1 MKKNNVFLVLSIF
14 GVSFLSFF
22 SCKPGLGDAID
33 TKAPTISISSPTDNF
48 CVRDNFIL
56 QGTQSDDR
64 GVTKITVSLK
74 QVENEKIIYDDFEP
88 KFKTVSDEKEEPWTC
103 EINTV
108 EKDSDG
114 NVIKHLIKDGTYTA
128 TVTAYDSYNQK
139 NVVTKTFVIDNTPPL
154 VILDTPSSEKLDGAD
169 SFGQNFYLNGQVYD
183 KNEIDFIDVSVFE
196 YDEATSEILEE
207 KATIKLSDI
216 GTSLESE
223 TVADWERET
232 ETSTGKINYYK
243 QIYGEE
249 EKAGNKKFYFKL
261 NSHDK
266 ARKLLP
272 DGSVDSSDTG
282 NTTSDFFFNK
292 DEISNIVKNI
302 KPSGIYSLIS
312 ESFETEGN
320 SRNITTLDSNYLEKL
335 KSNKK
340 EKGTFQLNPDNTPT
354 YVIDGI
360 NSFNSLGLVSD
371 EKFDFR
377 NDKLKFVLSGTSSIT
392 VTFSKGLDKT
402 ALMPETFGVELIKAD
417 ETGSIAGGGNLK
429 KYELLKPI
437 YDFTDKENWGKKD
450 YDITKLTSNGD
461 NYSATI
467 PITLKEV
474 EEGFYY
480 INVYGYDQFKIYDE
494 ELNQIKG
501 FGNKLSF
508 AEGSDKLKNGYAYGL
523 WIVGSDKAPSLSI
536 YKDKD
541 HTLALG
547 TQNIGKGKD
556 LTIYGIAKDES
567 GQGRPLKISFY
578 KDEEKVPFAVYD
590 KDVSGKTDGK
600 PNSDEFV
607 YTISAAEFEKL
618 AGELTDL
625 GTSSFKI
632 TVSAQDKSSGLTT
645 SKEINISYDNQAPV
659 IESIDIL
666 PNVEVEN
673 AEENAPVT
681 VNGKITVKP
690 TVSDASSV
698 TISYRFGEENSEEY
712 KTENI
717 VQSGKTSF
725 EIDTTKFEDKKEK
738 KLTIFA
744 KDIAGNISSETVTLF
759 VNQETDAP
767 TIEFTNGNKEIK
779 DVEVIKQNEENI
791 FGKSNNK
798 IQFVIKDDDGF
809 EQNGITLS
817 VQKLKYEN
825 GTYVADGE
833 PKNQKQ
839 PTKETTSVNLN
850 YSLPDEVSAYKIT
863 IIAKD
868 KKSETKFSSTEI
880 KDIFVVYDNENPSL
894 KINNYKI
901 GENSEKSYEKVA
913 YSKSSQKITIKGS
926 ASDDSNLPVEVKRYD
941 SSDIEDGIPKEKAI
955 GKSMTITDGTWTDE
969 IPSEDVKSNK
979 TYIYIA
985 TDMYGKTTNTDFV
998 LKIDDI
1004 KPQLKDLEIDGS
1016 SYDEENYKN
1025 RWFKSTA
1032 IQFKGKVEDAA
1043 SGIEV
1048 LNYQIENADGTKT
1061 DASSSITVNNDG
1073 SFSTTLNSFKESNGE
1088 KHNTII
1094 FTVKDNAGNEF
1105 TRSYEIKIDT
1115 VPPTVNDK
1123 IEYYFG
1129 AEVKKSLESVILSNG
1144 EKSITI
1150 TGTCSDSASGLA
1162 RAELIIGEKTYD
1174 CSIDASGNWT
1184 STITEENLSK
1194 MAENSTAKVRVYDN
1208 AGNSTDS
1215 KTITIKIDK
1224 TAPEVS
1230 ITSPTENAT
1239 LNETIKIEGTVT
1251 EDNTPLSIEIYSY
1264 AGSSVPQTLDGLTLL
1279 KKITTQQRPEAE
1291 SADEKY
1297 IYGASV
1303 SDIYS
1308 WKFEQNVNEL
1318 LLTEMKNDLYLLVVA
1333 YDEAGNCNVDTKN
1346 IKESDCKK
1354 YVIDKDSDRPIIKIS
1369 TLTSASG
1376 NIIKNNSTINGSI
1389 EDDDGAVSVLKIS
1402 PEPITDW
1409 VLYTQPEGTLSYSSG
1424 SFTYTPKDNSD
1435 GEKEMY
1441 FYIKD
1446 SAGKEFYTK
1455 TAEELSRP
1463 YVSFKTETGYSEKED
1478 NNKGIS
1484 FILDSSP
1491 AEVGKPKYAVS
1502 SETFEYKTDL
1512 KFTEMGTKN
1521 LVGGKNK
1528 YIIFGVEAT
1537 DDNGI
1542 ESVEFSFAGGNDSF
1556 KIDSQTVKIP
1566 VSEKFYATSA
1576 IDLSKNTSGIITLT
1590 ILVKDKSGFETT
1602 VQKQFTIDNDPPEV
1616 EIQNPATSD
1625 KLSTEELTGSVTL
1638 SGTAFDSLSTI
1649 EEIKYLILDDSYF
1662 YDAEIVNIDE
1672 VYKKLRDSE
1681 YTCENKGTTAGWKFN
1696 LEDLPSGSFTEKDG
1710 KLISDLSNY
1719 SKLETSSEGTKTLYH
1734 IPVYIYAKD
1743 SLGNEKIDFIK
1754 LKYNPYGDRP
1764 SVEISETSPGMGEN
1778 KNTNGS
1784 IQINGSAEDNVSV
1797 KGVYIQIDANKDGI
1811 FDDNDV
1817 EILKNLK
1824 NGSEQIYTIIDED
1837 SIAAES
1843 DGKTPNYD
1851 AIKYTETGTETGENF
1866 WGIKVNGTNSWN
1878 ITINKA
1884 REFQNDDTTTGEGT
1898 YQLSY
1903 RIIAVDNNY
1912 KFGSWTEKNT
1922 FTIDTNVPEISS
1934 EGTIVGYSDES
1945 RTEQTSSRK
1954 YTSDMY
1960 LVTTNNYNEL
1970 QVIVSDKSDIKKV
1983 EYYQANSLS
1992 ELASVK
1998 SSTEITDKKLITSSE
2013 TGYVEG
2019 KNSYLVKIPLNK
2031 LNGKDNLAIQIVAT
2045 KNNIAETT
2053 AYAKYSVKFDDDA
2066 PEINYISY
2074 NGDKVSDATDASNVV
2089 ENSNSVFTLGGQ
2101 ASDEGSGFARALFF
2115 YNRPANSKTGS
2126 KNRIYDPIAGNK
2138 TEIDLENASTKE
2150 FGSQTMYG
2158 YEPSS
2163 VEIGEDK
2170 KTITIENSTEKFIY
2184 PRGVVY
2190 INGSWFTIAKEGIEK
2205 SGDYVSKVTVESEIT
2220 AAETYDVFFP
2230 YARVIDNTGTEKGGF
2245 ETSSIDSSYGDTSDD
2260 GDGMPESVI
2269 KSQTQW
2275 TFDASVRSNFIPD
2288 GPGSITVFV
2297 FDNAGNCSAK
2307 KYDAKVQNN
2316 APRLTKLWLGTDLSG
2331 NDEFEENEFTSYD
2344 VFAKTGTEQRTYEMK
2359 TADFGG
2365 TRFRILNKLALVTEF
2380 VGGNNA
2386 KNNGIKLAFNNDA
2399 FSETEKC
2406 NTAES
2411 GELIS
2416 SSGFE
2421 TSDIKV
2427 REDKFTASG
2436 YTNSTDSTKTLSKY
2450 AYVISKDKL
2459 GKDSTG
2465 EINNLSNR
2473 VMSFTFW
2480 DDTEDSTQGKDSGY
2494 CYLKINDL
2502 AVIQE
2507 DNFAPSVAINPFY
2520 WKSPDENS
2528 LYKNNYLNG
2537 HIDLSRTKDST
2548 LDKKLGLF
2556 VKDGKPVLSEKPK
2569 VSGKISITGSAIDEH
2584 SLASIWASFD
2594 GFTPSNGVDGGSET
2608 SKTIGEKTYYCV
2620 AEYDDDTKNWK
2631 TVTTENVS
2639 GTNWNFQILETSAD
2653 QNGNLVTWQLD
2664 LDTSAIEGA
2673 MGNGKKLSIVVYDA
2687 AGTPHHSSLTATPKA
2702 ELTENTN
2709 TYDVNKY
2716 NVPSYTMDVVPYIS
2730 GIENANRSRLGK
2742 YPVRKGENVVITGF
2756 NFGNNPSVYRKKTGE
2771 TGNGE
2776 AVNVNKSDST
2786 SITITAPEYSGYIYA
2801 SWDVDGKTITTLNN
2815 ENSNEVGYNIEEGY
2829 VSKDSDN
2836 GQKAANEAGT
2846 NFWTDDRYLSVW
2858 NVGTTFVGSINPH
2871 SGAIK
2876 KIDKYNSGSGAG
2888 FWSESGWTAAPAPGD
2903 GQLYKQDG
2911 YSSAVDPVKDMND
2924 SYYAAI
2930 SSDDLKLYGYVSG
2943 KEYSAHGDNIA
2954 FNSSEVAYVAPVD
2967 EMDYTIVNGVPYY
2980 VMQDNGLGGA
2990 SGSVWGLGLCMMR
3003 EGIWY
3008 DRTYFNPYGGNTIEE
3023 AKLPFFVERQGYNVA
3038 SHKRDS
3044 STGYDSILYQFK
3056 NPRIAGWYNEKD
3068 SLLYTK
3074 VNGNKSVRGVDYI
3087 YISYYDSYAKCLK
3100 YAAYRIGHRFA
3111 SNDGKYANSALKD
3124 WGKIDVDD
3132 NIDIVAEMTSSPNTV
3147 GNQPEQKTFNH
3158 MTDGASVVAGNE
3170 TTSNNPTYTEIAGEW
3185 SDIFVD
3191 STTTSDP
3198 RPVII
3203 YYNKTKKCLEVAYGK
3218 NSFPQKTDEW
3228 TKSTIKPTGVKS
3240 DFGRY
3245 VSAAMDSKG
3254 NLHVA
3259 AQDADK
3265 AKLYYLYL
3273 EKSESTYSV
3282 KNSVAVDS
3290 SNGAG
3295 RWTDIELT
3303 NPEGTTLAEI
3313 KPVISYIDTSYLG
3326 TQSGIKV
3333 AWLESVSDDK
3343 LNFEAMTDPANYASS
3358 DQRTSVMAHVKETK
3372 SKTVYSPVAVGF
3384 NSDMFA
3390 VDFLRG
3396 EE

>member
-56 QGTQSDDR
+56 QGSQSDDR

-88 KFKTVSDEKEEPWTC
+88 KFKTVSDEKEDSWTC

-108 EKDSDG
+108 EKDDDG

-183 KNEIDFIDVSVFE
+183 KNEIDFIDVSVFD

-207 KATIKLSDI
+207 SKATIKLSDI
-216 GTSLESE
+216 GISLETE
-223 TVADWERET
+223 TVADWE
-232 ETSTGKINYYK
+232 TSESQINYYK
-243 QIYGEE
+243 QIYGDD

-282 NTTSDFFFNK
+282 NTTSEFFFNK
-292 DEISNIVKNI
+292 DEISNIIKNI

-312 ESFETEGN
+312 ESFENEGN
-320 SRNITTLDSNYLEKL
+320 SRNITTLYSNYLEKL
-335 KSNKK
+335 NSNKK

-360 NSFNSLGLVSD
+360 NSFNSLGLLDD

-417 ETGSIAGGGNLK
+417 ETGNIMGGGNLK
-429 KYELLKPI
+429 YKLLEPK
-437 YDFTDKENWGKKD
+437 YDFTVKENWGKKE
-450 YDITKLTSNGD
+450 YDTTKLTSNGD

-501 FGNKLSF
+501 YGNKLSF

-578 KDEEKVPFAVYD
+578 KDEETVPFAEYD

-600 PNSDEFV
+600 PNPDEFV
-607 YTISAAEFEKL
+607 YKIEAAKFAEL

-625 GTSSFKI
+625 GTASFKI
-632 TVSAQDKSSGLTT
+632 TVSAQEKSSGLTT

-698 TISYRFGEENSEEY
+698 TISYKFGEENSEEY
-712 KTENI
+712 KTEYT

-744 KDIAGNISSETVTLF
+744 KDIAGNISSETVVLF

-767 TIEFTNGNKEIK
+767 AIEFTNGNKDIK
-779 DVEVIKQNEENI
+779 DVEGIKQNEENI

-833 PKNQKQ
+833 PKIQKQ

-863 IIAKD
+863 ITAKD
-868 KKSETKFSSTEI
+868 KKSETDFSSTEI

-901 GENSEKSYEKVA
+901 GENSEKSYEKAA
-913 YSKSSQKITIKGS
+913 YSKSSQEITIKGS
-926 ASDDSNLPVEVKRYD
+926 ASDDSKLPVEVKRYD
-941 SSDIEDGIPKEKAI
+941 SSDIEDGFPKEKAI

-969 IPSEDVKSNK
+969 ILSEDVKSDK

-998 LKIDDI
+998 LKIDDTP
-1004 KPQLKDLEIDGS
+1004 PQLKDLEIDGS
-1016 SYDEENYKN
+1016 SQDVN

-1094 FTVKDNAGNEF
+1094 FTVKDNAGNEKP
-1105 TRSYEIKIDT
+1105 YPHIIIKIDT

-1129 AEVKKSLESVILSNG
+1129 AEAKKSLESVILSNG

-1150 TGTCSDSASGLA
+1150 TGTASDSASGLA

-1174 CSIDASGNWT
+1174 CTIDVSGNWT

-1194 MAENSTAKVRVYDN
+1194 MEGNSTAKVRVYDN

-1251 EDNTPLSIEIYSY
+1251 EDNTPLSVGIYSY
-1264 AGSSVPQTLDGLTLL
+1264 VGNSVPQILDGWTSL
-1279 KKITTQQRPEAE
+1279 KKITTQQKPEAE

-1297 IYGASV
+1297 IYEASV

-1318 LLTEMKNDLYLLVVA
+1318 LNQTETKNDLYLLVVA

-1346 IKESDCKK
+1346 INESDYKK

-1389 EDDDGAVSVLKIS
+1389 EDDDGAVSVLNIS

-1409 VLYTQPEGTLSYSSG
+1409 TSYTQPEGTLSYSSG

-1435 GEKEMY
+1435 GKKKMY

-1446 SAGKEFYTK
+1446 SAGKEFYTN
-1455 TAEELSRP
+1455 ASEELSRL

-1478 NNKGIS
+1478 NNKEIS

-1491 AEVGKPKYAVS
+1491 AEVGTPKYAVS
-1502 SETFEYKTDL
+1502 SESFEYKTDL
-1512 KFTEMGTKN
+1512 TFTEMETKN

-1537 DDNGI
+1537 DNNGI
-1542 ESVEFSFAGGNDSF
+1542 ESVEFSFDGGNDSS
-1556 KIDSQTVKIP
+1556 KIDSQTVTTP
-1566 VSEKFYATSA
+1566 ANGKFYATSA
-1576 IDLSKNTSGIITLT
+1576 IDLKEKASGIITLS

-1602 VQKQFTIDNDPPEV
+1602 VQKQFTIDNAPPEV
-1616 EIQNPATSD
+1616 EIQNPATTD
-1625 KLSTEELTGSVTL
+1625 QLSTEELTGSVTL

-1662 YDAEIVNIDE
+1662 SDVGKVNTDE
-1672 VYKKLRDSE
+1672 VYAKLRDSE
-1681 YTCENKGTTAGWKFN
+1681 YTCENKGTTAGWKFI
-1696 LEDLPSGSFTEKDG
+1696 LEKLPSGSFTKKEDG
-1710 KLISDLSNY
+1710 SLVSDLSNY
-1719 SKLETSSEGTKTLYH
+1719 SKVETSSEGTKTLYH

-1764 SVEISETSPGMGEN
+1764 SVKISDTAPGMGEN
-1778 KNTNGS
+1778 TNTNGS

-1797 KGVYIQIDANKDGI
+1797 REVYIQIDANKDGE

-1837 SIAAES
+1837 SIKMSAES

-1851 AIKYTETGTETGENF
+1851 AIKYTADGKETGDSF

-1884 REFQNDDTTTGEGT
+1884 REFQNENTSTGDGIYE
-1898 YQLSY
+1898 LSY

-1912 KFGSWTEKNT
+1912 KFGSWTDKMT

-1934 EGTIVGYSDES
+1934 EGTIVGYSDVS
-1945 RTEQTSSRK
+1945 RTKKTSSRK

-1998 SSTEITDKKLITSSE
+1998 SSTEITLGEPLKSSE

-2019 KNSYLVKIPLNK
+2019 KTSYLVKIPLNK
-2031 LNGKDNLAIQIVAT
+2031 LNNNDNLAIQIVAT

-2053 AYAKYSVKFDDDA
+2053 AYAKYSVKFDDTA
-2066 PEINYISY
+2066 PEIIYISY
-2074 NGDKVSDATDASNVV
+2074 NGDKVSDATTVASNVV

-2101 ASDEGSGFARALFF
+2101 ASDEGSGFARAFFF
-2115 YNRPANSKTGS
+2115 YNRPANTTTGS
-2126 KNRIYDPIAGNK
+2126 KNRIYDPIAGK
-2138 TEIDLENASTKE
+2138 DTLIDVTNASTKE

-2158 YEPSS
+2158 YKPSS
-2163 VEIGEDK
+2163 VIIDSN

-2190 INGSWFTIAKEGIEK
+2190 INGSWFTIAKDGIKK
-2205 SGDYVSKVTVESEIT
+2205 SGENVSEVTLESEIPD
-2220 AAETYDVFFP
+2220 AETYDVFFP

-2245 ETSSIDSSYGDTSDD
+2245 ETSSTEKAYVDTSDD

-2331 NDEFEENEFTSYD
+2331 NDTFEENEFTSYD
-2344 VFAKTGTEQRTYEMK
+2344 VFAKTGTEQRTYEMN

-2386 KNNGIKLAFNNDA
+2386 KNNGIKLAFNKDA
-2399 FSETEKC
+2399 SSETEKC
-2406 NTAES
+2406 NTAKIED
-2411 GELIS
+2411 LIP
-2416 SSGFE
+2416 SSGFNAE

-2427 REDKFTASG
+2427 SEGKFTASG
-2436 YTNSTDSTKTLSKY
+2436 YTTKTLSKY
-2450 AYVISKDKL
+2450 AYVISEL
-2459 GKDSTG
+2459 GDDSTG
-2465 EINNLSNR
+2465 EINDLSKR

-2494 CYLKINDL
+2494 CYLKIKDL

-2537 HIDLSRTKDST
+2537 HIDLSRTEGST

-2556 VKDGKPVLSEKPK
+2556 VENGKPVLSEKPK

-2584 SLASIWASFD
+2584 SLSSIWASFD
-2594 GFTPSNGVDGGSET
+2594 GFTPTNVVSKESVEPQEIGG
-2608 SKTIGEKTYYCV
+2608 KKYYCV
-2620 AEYDDDTKNWK
+2620 AKFDDDTKNWK

-2639 GTNWNFQILETSAD
+2639 RTEWNFQILETSAD

-2664 LDTSAIEGA
+2664 LDTSAIDGA
-2673 MGNGKKLSIVVYDA
+2673 MGNDKELSIVVIDA
-2687 AGTPHHSSLTATPKA
+2687 AGTPHQSSLVATQNA

-2730 GIENANRSRLGK
+2730 EIENANRSRLGK
-2742 YPVRKGENVVITGF
+2742 YPVRKGEEVVITGF
-2756 NFGNNPSVYRKKTGE
+2756 NFASSPKVYRKKTGE
-2771 TGNGE
+2771 TETEIGE
-2776 AVNVNKSDST
+2776 ALTVNESTSTST

-2801 SWDVDGKTITTLNN
+2801 SWEIDGKNITTLNN

-2829 VSKDSDN
+2829 VAKDIDN
-2836 GQKAANEAGT
+2836 GRNAANEAGT

-2858 NVGTTFVGSINPH
+2858 YVGTKFDGSINPH
-2871 SGAIK
+2871 SGVVK
-2876 KIDKYNSGSGAG
+2876 KVRKTDTIWDGTSYTGNVGVRGS
-2888 FWSESGWTAAPAPGD
+2888 
-2903 GQLYKQDG
+2903 
-2911 YSSAVDPVKDMND
+2911 SSMMENKTKMTDHFMGL
-2924 SYYAAI
+2924 I
-2930 SSDDLKLYGYVSG
+2930 SSDDMRLYLYDNINKNQTLQQNNTAAFTVPPDVVDMVVLGGVSYYVIQTNYVGNSNAESWG
-2943 KEYSAHGDNIA
+2943 PGLILSRDGFIYNKGTFETTTSLSENKYKWIIERHGD
-2954 FNSSEVAYVAPVD
+2954 
-2967 EMDYTIVNGVPYY
+2967 
-2980 VMQDNGLGGA
+2980 
-2990 SGSVWGLGLCMMR
+2990 R
-3003 EGIWY
+3003 
-3008 DRTYFNPYGGNTIEE
+3008 NPATN
-3023 AKLPFFVERQGYNVA
+3023 
-3038 SHKRDS
+3038 RDS
-3044 STGYDSILYQFK
+3044 SKGYDSILYQFK
-3056 NPRIAGWYNEKD
+3056 NPRIAGWHTNTPIESDKTIYSNSGGDQTRKQ
-3068 SLLYTK
+3068 L
-3074 VNGNKSVRGVDYI
+3074 DYV
-3087 YISYYDSYAKCLK
+3087 YVSYYDNYAKCLK
-3100 YAAYRIGHRFA
+3100 FAAFRSGTDCENKRITIPQNA
-3111 SNDGKYANSALKD
+3111 SE
-3124 WGKIDVDD
+3124 WGGGNTGDYEL
-3132 NIDIVAEMTSSPNTV
+3132 VAEVRSANGNMTT
-3147 GNQPEQKTFNH
+3147 
-3158 MTDGASVVAGNE
+3158 GATVVAGYD
-3170 TTSNNPTYTEIAGEW
+3170 TTVNNPTTFTEKAGEW
-3185 SDIFVD
+3185 SDIVVD
-3191 STTTSDP
+3191 TTSGSP
-3198 RPVII
+3198 IPVIV
-3203 YYNKTKKCLEVAYGK
+3203 YYNETKKCLEVARGKSKFPKSNNYGASTVEK
-3218 NSFPQKTDEW
+3218 LSGEDAWNKTQ
-3228 TKSTIKPTGVKS
+3228 IRLTGS
-3240 DFGRY
+3240 SADFGRY
-3245 VSAAMDSKG
+3245 VSAAIDSSG

-3259 AQDADK
+3259 AQDATHST
-3265 AKLYYLYL
+3265 LYYLYL
-3273 EKSESTYSV
+3273 KKSGDYYNVEKSV
-3282 KNSVAVDS
+3282 LLDS
-3290 SNGAG
+3290 ASGAG
-3295 RWTDIELT
+3295 LWTDIELT
-3303 NPEGTTLAEI
+3303 NPEGNTLSEI
-3313 KPVISYIDTSYLG
+3313 APVVSYINSSYTG
-3326 TQSGIKV
+3326 TTQGIKV
-3333 AWLESVSDDK
+3333 AYISSSENGNIEFD
-3343 LNFEAMTDPANYASS
+3343 AMTDPAIWSAGN
-3358 DQRTSVMAHVKETK
+3358 QRTSVMADVYEGSENSTK
-3372 SKTVYSPVAVGF
+3372 AKIGVGF
-3384 NSDMFA
+3384 NSDILA
-3390 VDFLRG
+3390 IDFLRG
-3396 EE
+3396 ED

>member
-1 MKKNNVFLVLSIF
+1 MKKNNVFLILSIF
-14 GVSFLSFF
+14 GVSFSSFF

-108 EKDSDG
+108 EKDADG

-196 YDEATSEILEE
+196 YDEATSEISQE

-223 TVADWERET
+223 TVADWE
-232 ETSTGKINYYK
+232 TSVGQINYYK
-243 QIYGEE
+243 EIYGDDA
-249 EKAGNKKFYFKL
+249 KAGNKKFYFKL

-282 NTTSDFFFNK
+282 NTTSEFFFNK

-360 NSFNSLGLVSD
+360 NSFNSLGLLD
-371 EKFDFR
+371 DPKFDFR

-417 ETGSIAGGGNLK
+417 ETGNIAGGGE

-437 YDFTDKENWGKKD
+437 YDFEDKKNWGEKG
-450 YDITKLTSNGD
+450 YDTTKLTSNGD
-461 NYSATI
+461 NFSATI
-467 PITLKEV
+467 PITLNEV

-480 INVYGYDQFKIYDE
+480 INVYGYDQFKIYDD

-536 YKDKD
+536 YKNKE

-547 TQNIGKGKD
+547 TQNIGKGKG

-578 KDEEKVPFAVYD
+578 KDEETVPFAVYD
-590 KDVSGKTDGK
+590 KDVSGKTDGTQN
-600 PNSDEFV
+600 PDEFE
-607 YTISAAEFEKL
+607 YKIEAKEFEKL

-625 GTSSFKI
+625 GTASFKI

-698 TISYRFGEENSEEY
+698 TISYKFGEENSEEY
-712 KTENI
+712 KTENT

-779 DVEVIKQNEENI
+779 DVEGIKQNEENI

-825 GTYVADGE
+825 GEYVADGE
-833 PKNQKQ
+833 PKIQKQ

-850 YSLPDEVSAYKIT
+850 YSLSDEVSAYKIT

-880 KDIFVVYDNENPSL
+880 KDILVVYDNENPSL

-901 GENSEKSYEKVA
+901 GENSEKSYEKTA
-913 YSKSSQKITIKGS
+913 YSKSSQEIIINGS
-926 ASDDSNLPVEVKRYD
+926 ASDDSNLSVEVKRYD
-941 SSDIEDGIPKEKAI
+941 SLDIEDGIPKEKAI
-955 GKSMTITDGTWTDE
+955 GKSMKITDGTWTDE
-969 IPSEDVKSNK
+969 ISPEDVKNDK

-998 LKIDDI
+998 LKIDDTP
-1004 KPQLKDLEIDGS
+1004 PQLKDLEIDGS
-1016 SYDEENYKN
+1016 LYNEENYKN

-1032 IQFKGKVEDAA
+1032 IQFKGKVEDEA

-1088 KHNTII
+1088 KHNTIT
-1094 FTVKDNAGNEF
+1094 FTVKDNAGNF
-1105 TRSYEIKIDT
+1105 ITYSYEIKIDT
-1115 VPPTVNDK
+1115 VPPTVNNK
-1123 IEYYFG
+1123 IEYSFG
-1129 AEVKKSLESVILSNG
+1129 DEAKKSLESVILSNG

-1162 RAELIIGEKTYD
+1162 RAELIIGEKTET
-1174 CSIDASGNWT
+1174 CTIDASGNWT
-1184 STITEENLSK
+1184 STITKENLSK
-1194 MAENSTAKVRVYDN
+1194 MAENSIAKVRIYDN
-1208 AGNSTDS
+1208 AGNFADS
-1215 KTITIKIDK
+1215 KTFTIKIDEK
-1224 TAPEVS
+1224 APEVS

-1239 LNETIKIEGTVT
+1239 LNETVKIEGKVE
-1251 EDNTPLSIEIYSY
+1251 EDNTPLSVEIYSY
-1264 AGSSVPQTLDGLTLL
+1264 VGNSVPKNLDGFTLL
-1279 KKITTQQRPEAE
+1279 KKITTQQKPEAE

-1308 WKFEQNVNEL
+1308 WKFEQNVNKL
-1318 LLTEMKNDLYLLVVA
+1318 LSSTEMKNDLYLLVVA

-1346 IKESDCKK
+1346 INKSDYKK
-1354 YVIDKDSDRPIIKIS
+1354 YVIDKDSDRSIIKFS

-1409 VLYTQPEGTLSYSSG
+1409 ASYTQPEGTLSYSSG
-1424 SFTYTPKDNSD
+1424 SFTYTPKEHSD
-1435 GEKEMY
+1435 GEKKMY

-1446 SAGKEFYTK
+1446 SAGKEFYTN
-1455 TAEELSRP
+1455 ASEELSRP
-1463 YVSFKTETGYSEKED
+1463 YVSFKTENGYSEKED
-1478 NNKGIS
+1478 NKEEIS
-1484 FILDSSP
+1484 FILDSKP
-1491 AEVGKPKYAVS
+1491 AEVGTPKYAVS
-1502 SETFEYKTDL
+1502 SSENFKFTDVL
-1512 KFTEMGTKN
+1512 EFTEMGTKN

-1542 ESVEFSFAGGNDSF
+1542 ASVEFSFDDGNNPS
-1556 KIDSQTVKIP
+1556 KIDSQKVETLADGN
-1566 VSEKFYATSA
+1566 FYATSA
-1576 IDLSKNTSGIITLT
+1576 INLEGKDSGIITLT
-1590 ILVKDKSGFETT
+1590 ILVKDNSGFETT

-1616 EIQNPATSD
+1616 EIQNPATTNQ
-1625 KLSTEELTGSVTL
+1625 LSTEELTGSVTL
-1638 SGTAFDSLSTI
+1638 SGTAFESLSTI

-1662 YDAEIVNIDE
+1662 SDIGSVNKE
-1672 VYKKLRDSE
+1672 KVYAQLRDPE
-1681 YTCENKGTTAGWKFN
+1681 YTCKNEGTTAGWKFN
-1696 LEDLPSGSFTEKDG
+1696 LENLPSGSFTEEDG
-1710 KLISDLSNY
+1710 TLISDLSNY
-1719 SKLETSSEGTKTLYH
+1719 SKVETSSEGTKTLYH

-1743 SLGNEKIDFIK
+1743 SLGNEQFVSIK

-1764 SVEISETSPGMGEN
+1764 SVEISDTSPGKGEN

-1797 KGVYIQIDANKDGI
+1797 KGVYIQIDANKDGK
-1811 FDDNDV
+1811 FDDDD
-1817 EILKNLK
+1817 IKLLKELK
-1824 NGSEQIYTIIDED
+1824 NGSEQIYTIIDEK
-1837 SIAAES
+1837 SIADES
-1843 DGKTPNYD
+1843 GEKTPNYD
-1851 AIKYTETGTETGENF
+1851 AIKYRTDGTKIENSSF

-1884 REFQNDDTTTGEGT
+1884 REFQKENTKTGDGT

-1912 KFGSWTEKNT
+1912 KFGSWSDTMT
-1922 FTIDTNVPEISS
+1922 FTIDTNVPEVSS

-1945 RTEQTSSRK
+1945 RETQTSSRK

-1992 ELASVK
+1992 DLASVK
-1998 SSTEITDKKLITSSE
+1998 SSIEITDKKLITSGE

-2019 KNSYLVKIPLNK
+2019 KKSYLVKIPLNK
-2031 LNGKDNLAIQIVAT
+2031 LNNNDNLAIQIVAT

-2053 AYAKYSVKFDDDA
+2053 TYAKYSVKFDDTA
-2066 PEINYISY
+2066 PEIKYISY
-2074 NGDKVSDATDASNVV
+2074 NGDKVSEDENASNVV

-2115 YNRPANSKTGS
+2115 YNRPANETTGS
-2126 KNRIYDPIAGNK
+2126 KNRIYDPIAGYK
-2138 TEIDLENASTKE
+2138 TEIDLTNASTKK
-2150 FGSQTMYG
+2150 FGGQIMYG
-2158 YEPSS
+2158 YKPSS
-2163 VEIGEDK
+2163 VEIGSDQ
-2170 KTITIENSTEKFIY
+2170 KTITIENSTEKYIY

-2190 INGSWFTIAKEGIEK
+2190 INGSWFTIAKDGIKK
-2205 SGDYVSKVTVESEIT
+2205 SGDYVSKVTVGSEIPT
-2220 AAETYDVFFP
+2220 ADEYDVFFP

-2245 ETSSIDSSYGDTSDD
+2245 NTSSTDAVYGDSSDD

-2275 TFDASVRSNFIPD
+2275 TFDASIRSNFIPD

-2331 NDEFEENEFTSYD
+2331 NDKFEENEFTSYD
-2344 VFAKTGTEQRTYEMK
+2344 VFAKTGIEQRTYEMN
-2359 TADFGG
+2359 TAEFGG

-2386 KNNGIKLAFNNDA
+2386 KDQGIKLAFNNDA
-2399 FSETEKC
+2399 SKETEKC
-2406 NTAES
+2406 KTAES
-2411 GELIS
+2411 DKLIS
-2416 SSGFE
+2416 SSGFNLE

-2427 REDKFTASG
+2427 SEDKFTASG
-2436 YTNSTDSTKTLSKY
+2436 YTNSTKLSKY

-2459 GKDSTG
+2459 GNDSTG
-2465 EINNLSNR
+2465 EINKLSER

-2502 AVIQE
+2502 AVIQN

-2520 WKSPDENS
+2520 WKSPEENS

-2537 HIDLSRTKDST
+2537 HIDLSRTESST

-2556 VKDGKPVLSEKPK
+2556 VENEKPVLSENPK

-2584 SLASIWASFD
+2584 RLDSIWASFD
-2594 GFTPSNGVDGGSET
+2594 GFTPSNGVDEEP
-2608 SKTIGEKTYYCV
+2608 KTIGEKTYYCV
-2620 AEYDDDTKNWK
+2620 AKYDDDTKHWK

-2639 GTNWNFQILETSAD
+2639 GQNWNFQILGTSAD

-2664 LDTSAIEGA
+2664 LDTSAITDA
-2673 MGNGKKLSIVVYDA
+2673 MGNDKILSIVVFDA
-2687 AGTPHHSSLTATPKA
+2687 AKTPHQSDLSATSGA

-2730 GIENANRSRLGK
+2730 GIKNANRSRLGK
-2742 YPVRKGENVVITGF
+2742 YPVRKGEDVVITGF
-2756 NFGNNPSVYRKKTGE
+2756 NFGDNPSVYRKKTGE
-2771 TGNGE
+2771 TENGKE
-2776 AVNVNKSDST
+2776 VTVNSSTST
-2786 SITITAPEYSGYIYA
+2786 SITITVPDYSGYIYA
-2801 SWDVDGKTITTLNN
+2801 SWGDGENRITTLNN

-2829 VSKDSDN
+2829 VAKDSDN
-2836 GQKAANEAGT
+2836 GHGRNAANEAGT

-2858 NVGTTFVGSINPH
+2858 NVGTSFDGSINPH
-2871 SGAIK
+2871 SGVVK
-2876 KIDKYNSGSGAG
+2876 KVREKDTIWNGTSYTGNVGVRGS
-2888 FWSESGWTAAPAPGD
+2888 
-2903 GQLYKQDG
+2903 
-2911 YSSAVDPVKDMND
+2911 SSMMENKTGMTDHFMGL
-2924 SYYAAI
+2924 I
-2930 SSDDLKLYGYVSG
+2930 SSDDMRLYLYDNINKNQTLQQNNTAAFTVPPDVVDMVVLGGVSYYVLQTNYVGNSNAESWG
-2943 KEYSAHGDNIA
+2943 PGLILSRDGFIYNKGTFETTQSLSEDKYQWIIEKHGDGKPATN
-2954 FNSSEVAYVAPVD
+2954 
-2967 EMDYTIVNGVPYY
+2967 
-2980 VMQDNGLGGA
+2980 
-2990 SGSVWGLGLCMMR
+2990 
-3003 EGIWY
+3003 
-3008 DRTYFNPYGGNTIEE
+3008 
-3023 AKLPFFVERQGYNVA
+3023 
-3038 SHKRDS
+3038 RDS

-3056 NPRIAGWYNEKD
+3056 NPRIAGWHTNTPIESDKTIYSN
-3068 SLLYTK
+3068 SG
-3074 VNGNKSVRGVDYI
+3074 GNQTRKQLDYV
-3087 YISYYDSYAKCLK
+3087 YVTYYDNYAKCLK
-3100 YAAYRIGHRFA
+3100 FAAFRSGTDFDGNKITIPQNA
-3111 SNDGKYANSALKD
+3111 SEWGGKGTGDQEL
-3124 WGKIDVDD
+3124 
-3132 NIDIVAEMTSSPNTV
+3132 VAEIRSAN
-3147 GNQPEQKTFNH
+3147 GNMKT
-3158 MTDGASVVAGNE
+3158 GATVVAGYDTIE
-3170 TTSNNPTYTEIAGEW
+3170 NNPTKFTEKAGEW
-3185 SDIFVD
+3185 SDIVVD
-3191 STTTSDP
+3191 TTSGSP
-3198 RPVII
+3198 IPVIV
-3203 YYNKTKKCLEVAYGK
+3203 YYNETNKCLEVARGNSKFPKSKNYGAASVEK
-3218 NSFPQKTDEW
+3218 LSGEDAW
-3228 TKSTIKPTGVKS
+3228 SKSKS
-3240 DFGRY
+3240 IRPKGSSADFGRY
-3245 VSAAMDSKG
+3245 VSAAIDSSG

-3259 AQDADK
+3259 AQDATHST
-3265 AKLYYLYL
+3265 LYYLYL
-3273 EKSESTYSV
+3273 EKSGNSYTVEKSV
-3282 KNSVAVDS
+3282 LLDS
-3290 SNGAG
+3290 ASGAG
-3295 RWTDIELT
+3295 LWTDIELT
-3303 NPEGTTLAEI
+3303 NPNGTTLSEI
-3313 KPVISYIDTSYLG
+3313 APVVSYINSSYTG
-3326 TQSGIKV
+3326 TTQGIKV
-3333 AWLESVSDDK
+3333 AYISSASENGNIEFD
-3343 LNFEAMTDPANYASS
+3343 AMTDPATWSAGN
-3358 DQRTSVMAHVKETK
+3358 QRTSVMADIYEGSETPTK
-3372 SKTVYSPVAVGF
+3372 AKIGVGF
-3384 NSDMFA
+3384 NSDMLA
-3390 VDFLRG
+3390 IDFLRG

>member
-108 EKDSDG
+108 EKDADG

-196 YDEATSEILEE
+196 YDEATSEILKES

-223 TVADWERET
+223 TVADWEKET

-312 ESFETEGN
+312 ESFEIEGN

-335 KSNKK
+335 NSNKK
-340 EKGTFQLNPDNTPT
+340 EKGTFQLNPDNTPI

-360 NSFNSLGLVSD
+360 NSFNSLGLLGD
-371 EKFDFR
+371 ENFDFR

-402 ALMPETFGVELIKAD
+402 ALMPETFGVELIKTD

-437 YDFTDKENWGKKD
+437 YDFTDRENWGKKD
-450 YDITKLTSNGD
+450 YDTTKLTSNGD

-501 FGNKLSF
+501 YGNKLSF

-536 YKDKD
+536 YKDKE

-600 PNSDEFV
+600 PNSDEFE
-607 YTISAAEFEKL
+607 YKIEAAKFEEL

-625 GTSSFKI
+625 GTASFKI

-659 IESIDIL
+659 IESVDIL

-673 AEENAPVT
+673 ADENAPVT

-725 EIDTTKFEDKKEK
+725 EIDTTEFEDKKEK

-779 DVEVIKQNEENI
+779 DVEGIKQNEENI

-825 GTYVADGE
+825 GEYVADGE
-833 PKNQKQ
+833 PKIQKQ

-901 GENSEKSYEKVA
+901 GENSEKSYEKTA

-985 TDMYGKTTNTDFV
+985 TDMYGKTTNTEFV

-1004 KPQLKDLEIDGS
+1004 PPQLKDLEIDGS
-1016 SYDEENYKN
+1016 SYNEN

-1094 FTVKDNAGNEF
+1094 FTVKDNAGNDF

-1129 AEVKKSLESVILSNG
+1129 VEAKKSLESVILSNG

-1150 TGTCSDSASGLA
+1150 TGTCSDSASGLS
-1162 RAELIIGEKTYD
+1162 RAELIIGEQTYG
-1174 CSIDASGNWT
+1174 CTIDASGNWT

-1251 EDNTPLSIEIYSY
+1251 EDNTPLSVGIYSY
-1264 AGSSVPQTLDGLTLL
+1264 VGNSVPQTLDGLKLL
-1279 KKITTQQRPEAE
+1279 KKITTQQKPEAE
-1291 SADEKY
+1291 SADEKC

-1318 LLTEMKNDLYLLVVA
+1318 LLSNEPKKDLYLLVVA
-1333 YDEAGNCNVDTKN
+1333 YDEAGNCNVKTKS

-1409 VLYTQPEGTLSYSSG
+1409 TSYTQPEGTLSYSSG

-1435 GEKEMY
+1435 GEKKMY

-1446 SAGKEFYTK
+1446 SAGKEFYTNA
-1455 TAEELSRP
+1455 AEELSRP

-1478 NNKGIS
+1478 NNKEIS

-1537 DDNGI
+1537 DNNGI
-1542 ESVEFSFAGGNDSF
+1542 ESVTFSFDGGNDPS

-1566 VSEKFYATSA
+1566 VNENFYATSA
-1576 IDLSKNTSGIITLT
+1576 IDLSKKTSGTITLT

-1662 YDAEIVNIDE
+1662 SDVRIVDTDE
-1672 VYKKLRDSE
+1672 VYAKLRDSK
-1681 YTCENKGTTAGWKFN
+1681 YTCVNKGTTAGWKFN

-1710 KLISDLSNY
+1710 SLISDLSNY
-1719 SKLETSSEGTKTLYH
+1719 SNVETSSEGTKTLYH

-1817 EILKNLK
+1817 GILKNLK

-1945 RTEQTSSRK
+1945 RTNQTSSRK

-1960 LVTTNNYNEL
+1960 LVTKDNYNEL

-1992 ELASVK
+1992 DLASVK
-1998 SSTEITDKKLITSSE
+1998 SSTEITLGEPLKSGE

-2019 KNSYLVKIPLNK
+2019 KTSYLVKIPLEK
-2031 LNGKDNLAIQIVAT
+2031 LKGKDNLAIQIVAT

-2053 AYAKYSVKFDDDA
+2053 ASEKYSVKFDDTA

-2115 YNRPANSKTGS
+2115 YNRPANSTTGS
-2126 KNRIYDPIAGNK
+2126 KNRIYDPIAK
-2138 TEIDLENASTKE
+2138 KDTLIDLENASTKE

-2158 YEPSS
+2158 YKPSS

-2190 INGSWFTIAKEGIEK
+2190 INGSWFTIAKDGIEK
-2205 SGDYVSKVTVESEIT
+2205 SGDYVSKVTVESEIPEAT
-2220 AAETYDVFFP
+2220 TYDVFFP

-2245 ETSSIDSSYGDTSDD
+2245 ETNSTDSSYENTSDD

-2416 SSGFE
+2416 SSGFG

-2427 REDKFTASG
+2427 SENKFIASG
-2436 YTNSTDSTKTLSKY
+2436 YTNSTDSSKTLSKY
-2450 AYVISKDKL
+2450 AYVISKAKL
-2459 GKDSTG
+2459 GDDSTG
-2465 EINNLSNR
+2465 EINNLSER

-2584 SLASIWASFD
+2584 SLSEIWASFD
-2594 GFTPSNGVDGGSET
+2594 GFTPSNGVAGVSVKSKEIDG
-2608 SKTIGEKTYYCV
+2608 KIYYCV
-2620 AEYDDDTKNWK
+2620 AKYGDDKKWK
-2631 TVTTENVS
+2631 TVTTGDVS

-2673 MGNGKKLSIVVYDA
+2673 MGNDKKLSIVVYDA
-2687 AGTPHHSSLTATPKA
+2687 AETPHQSSLVATIEA

-2742 YPVRKGENVVITGF
+2742 YPVRKGEDVVITGF
-2756 NFGNNPSVYRKKTGE
+2756 NFASSPKIYRKKTGE
-2771 TGNGE
+2771 TGNGD
-2776 AVNVNKSDST
+2776 AVTVNKSDST

-2801 SWDVDGKTITTLNN
+2801 SWDVDGKNITTLNN

-2829 VSKDSDN
+2829 VSKDIDN

-2858 NVGTTFVGSINPH
+2858 NVGTTFDGSINPH
-2871 SGAIK
+2871 SGVIK
-2876 KIDKYNSGSGAG
+2876 KIRKENTINESGSVGLKKKGSEILPESNMTDNYMG
-2888 FWSESGWTAAPAPGD
+2888 F
-2903 GQLYKQDG
+2903 
-2911 YSSAVDPVKDMND
+2911 
-2924 SYYAAI
+2924 I
-2930 SSDDLKLYGYVSG
+2930 SSDDMRTYIYKNTEKNVAMSPTSDVSLFTA
-2943 KEYSAHGDNIA
+2943 S
-2954 FNSSEVAYVAPVD
+2954 VD
-2967 EMDYTIVNGVPYY
+2967 AVDMIVLGGLPYY
-2980 VMQDNGLGGA
+2980 VIQTNYVGNVNANCWGPGLMIA
-2990 SGSVWGLGLCMMR
+2990 R
-3003 EGIWY
+3003 EGFAY
-3008 DRTYFNPYGGNTIEE
+3008 EKGTYEGTTGLNESSLQWII
-3023 AKLPFFVERQGYNVA
+3023 ERQGSTNSA
-3038 SHKRDS
+3038 MGRNS
-3044 STGYDSILYQFK
+3044 SDGYDSILYQFK
-3056 NPRIAGWYNEKD
+3056 NPRIAGWHTD
-3068 SLLYTK
+3068 SPGADATEYK
-3074 VNGNKSVRGVDYI
+3074 SNGKRKQLDYV
-3087 YISYYDSYAKCLK
+3087 YVSYYDSYAKCLK
-3100 YAAYRIGHRFA
+3100 FAAFRSGR
-3111 SNDGKYANSALKD
+3111 
-3124 WGKIDVDD
+3124 DVDNNKISTLNTSVNEQWGGGNAGD
-3132 NIDIVAEMTSSPNTV
+3132 HELVAEIRSAN
-3147 GNQPEQKTFNH
+3147 GNMKT
-3158 MTDGASVVAGNE
+3158 GATVVAGYD
-3170 TTSNNPTYTEIAGEW
+3170 TTTNNPTSFTEKAGEW
-3185 SDIFVD
+3185 SDIIVD
-3191 STTTSDP
+3191 TTSGSP
-3198 RPVII
+3198 IPVIV
-3203 YYNKTKKCLEVAYGK
+3203 YYNETKKCLEVARGNSKFPKSQNYGQTSVTELSGADAWYK
-3218 NSFPQKTDEW
+3218 SQIRPTD
-3228 TKSTIKPTGVKS
+3228 SS
-3240 DFGRY
+3240 ADFGRY
-3245 VSAAMDSKG
+3245 VSAAIDSSG

-3259 AQDADK
+3259 AQDATHST
-3265 AKLYYLYL
+3265 LYYLYL
-3273 EKSESTYSV
+3273 TKSGTSYTVEKSV
-3282 KNSVAVDS
+3282 LLDS
-3290 SNGAG
+3290 ASGAG
-3295 RWTDIELT
+3295 LWTDIELT
-3303 NPEGTTLAEI
+3303 NPKGTTLSEI
-3313 KPVISYIDTSYLG
+3313 APVVSYINSSYTG
-3326 TQSGIKV
+3326 TTQGIKV
-3333 AWLESVSDDK
+3333 AYISSVSDSENENIEFD
-3343 LNFEAMTDPANYASS
+3343 AMTDPATWSAGN
-3358 DQRTSVMAHVKETK
+3358 QRTSVMADVYEGSGNSTK
-3372 SKTVYSPVAVGF
+3372 AKIGVGF
-3384 NSDMFA
+3384 NSDMLA
-3390 VDFLRG
+3390 IDFLRG

>member
-1 MKKNNVFLVLSIF
+1 MKKNNVFLILSIF

-64 GVTKITVSLK
+64 GVKKITVSLK

-108 EKDSDG
+108 EKDADG

-183 KNEIDFIDVSVFE
+183 KNEIDFIDVSVFG

-207 KATIKLSDI
+207 SKATIKLSDI

-223 TVADWERET
+223 TVADWE
-232 ETSTGKINYYK
+232 TSEGQFNYYK
-243 QIYGEE
+243 EIYGDD

-282 NTTSDFFFNK
+282 NTTSDFYFNK

-360 NSFNSLGLVSD
+360 NSFNLLGLLGG
-371 EKFDFR
+371 EFDFR

-402 ALMPETFGVELIKAD
+402 ALMPETFGVKLIKAD
-417 ETGSIAGGGNLK
+417 ETGNIAGGGK
-429 KYELLKPI
+429 EYELLKPI
-437 YDFTDKENWGKKD
+437 YDFTKEENWGKKD
-450 YDITKLTSNGD
+450 YDTTKLTSNGD
-461 NYSATI
+461 NFSATI
-467 PITLKEV
+467 PITLNGV

-480 INVYGYDQFKIYDE
+480 IDVYGYDQFKIYDD

-501 FGNKLSF
+501 YGNKLSF

-536 YKDKD
+536 YKDKE

-600 PNSDEFV
+600 QNPDEFE
-607 YTISAAEFEKL
+607 YKIEAAKFEEL
-618 AGELTDL
+618 AGKLTDL
-625 GTSSFKI
+625 GTASFKI

-673 AEENAPVT
+673 AEENAPIT

-690 TVSDASSV
+690 TVSDASSF
-698 TISYRFGEENSEEY
+698 TISYKFGEKNSEEY

-744 KDIAGNISSETVTLF
+744 KDIAGNISSETVMLF
-759 VNQETDAP
+759 VNQETDSP

-779 DVEVIKQNEENI
+779 DVDGIKQNEENI

-825 GTYVADGE
+825 GEYVADGE
-833 PKNQKQ
+833 PKIQKQ

-913 YSKSSQKITIKGS
+913 YSKSSQEIIIKGS

-941 SSDIEDGIPKEKAI
+941 SSDIEDGIPKEKAS

-969 IPSEDVKSNK
+969 IPSEDVKNDK

-998 LKIDDI
+998 LKIDDT
-1004 KPQLKDLEIDGS
+1004 KPLLKDLEIDGS
-1016 SYDEENYKN
+1016 PYDEENYKN

-1061 DASSSITVNNDG
+1061 GESSSITVNNDG

-1094 FTVKDNAGNEF
+1094 FTVKDNAGNDF

-1129 AEVKKSLESVILSNG
+1129 DEAKKSLESVILSNG

-1174 CSIDASGNWT
+1174 CTIDASGNWT
-1184 STITEENLSK
+1184 STITEENLSN

-1215 KTITIKIDK
+1215 KSITIKIDK

-1239 LNETIKIEGTVT
+1239 LNETVKIEGTVT
-1251 EDNTPLSIEIYSY
+1251 EDNTPLSVEIYSY
-1264 AGSSVPQTLDGLTLL
+1264 VGKSVPQTLDGFNLL
-1279 KKITTQQRPEAE
+1279 EKITTQQKPESE
-1291 SADEKY
+1291 SADDRY
-1297 IYGASV
+1297 VYGASV

-1308 WKFEQNVNEL
+1308 WRFVQNVNEL
-1318 LLTEMKNDLYLLVVA
+1318 LNQTETKNDLYLLVVA

-1346 IKESDCKK
+1346 ISDYKK
-1354 YVIDKDSDRPIIKIS
+1354 YEIDKDSDRPIIKIS

-1389 EDDDGAVSVLKIS
+1389 EDDDGVVSVLKIS
-1402 PEPITDW
+1402 PKPITDW
-1409 VLYTQPEGTLSYSSG
+1409 ASYTQPEGTLSYSSG
-1424 SFTYTPKDNSD
+1424 SFTYTPKDNED
-1435 GEKEMY
+1435 GEKKMY

-1446 SAGKEFYTK
+1446 SAGKEFYTN
-1455 TAEELSRP
+1455 ASDALSRP
-1463 YVSFKTETGYSEKED
+1463 YVSFKTGTDYSEKED
-1478 NNKGIS
+1478 NNKEIS

-1491 AEVGKPKYAVS
+1491 AEVGDPKYAVS
-1502 SETFEYKTDL
+1502 SSENFEFTKDLTFTP
-1512 KFTEMGTKN
+1512 MGTKN

-1542 ESVEFSFAGGNDSF
+1542 ESVEFSFDGGNDSS
-1556 KIDSQTVKIP
+1556 KIDSQTVKTP
-1566 VSEKFYATSA
+1566 ASGNFYATSA
-1576 IDLSKNTSGIITLT
+1576 IDLSKETSGIITLT

-1616 EIQNPATSD
+1616 EIQNPATTD

-1638 SGTAFDSLSTI
+1638 SGTAFDSLSKI

-1662 YDAEIVNIDE
+1662 SDKGIVDD
-1672 VYKKLRDSE
+1672 KKVKETLRDSE
-1681 YTCENKGTTAGWKFN
+1681 YTCVNKGTTAGWKFI
-1696 LEDLPSGSFTEKDG
+1696 LENLPSGSFTKEEDG
-1710 KLISDLSNY
+1710 TLISDLSKNY
-1719 SKLETSSEGTKTLYH
+1719 SKVETSSEGTKTLYH

-1743 SLGNEKIDFIK
+1743 SLGNEQFDSIK

-1764 SVEISETSPGMGEN
+1764 TVKISETSPGMGGN
-1778 KNTNGS
+1778 TNTNGS
-1784 IQINGSAEDNVSV
+1784 IQINGSAEDNVFV
-1797 KGVYIQIDANKDGI
+1797 KGVYIQIDANKDGK
-1811 FDDNDV
+1811 FDKNDI
-1817 EILKNLK
+1817 ELLEGLK
-1824 NGSEQIYTIIDED
+1824 NGSEQIYTIIDET
-1837 SIAAES
+1837 SIAETAKTEE
-1843 DGKTPNYD
+1843 KTPNYD
-1851 AIKYTETGTETGENF
+1851 AIKYTTDGTETGEDF

-1884 REFQNDDTTTGEGT
+1884 REFQNDTTGKDEGT

-1903 RIIAVDNNY
+1903 RIVAVDNNY
-1912 KFGSWTEKNT
+1912 KFCSWSPTMT
-1922 FTIDTNVPEISS
+1922 FTIDTNVPEIS
-1934 EGTIVGYSDES
+1934 TKAIVGYSDKD
-1945 RTEQTSSRK
+1945 RKNQTSSRN

-1983 EYYQANSLS
+1983 EYYQAKSLS
-1992 ELASVK
+1992 ELASEK
-1998 SSTEITDKKLITSSE
+1998 SSTQITLGEPLKSDES
-2013 TGYVEG
+2013 GYVEG
-2019 KNSYLVKIPLNK
+2019 KKSYLVKIPLNK
-2031 LNGKDNLAIQIVAT
+2031 LNDNDNLAIQIVAT
-2045 KNNIAETT
+2045 KDNTAETT
-2053 AYAKYSVKFDDDA
+2053 TNAKYSVKFDDTA
-2066 PEINYISY
+2066 PKINYISY
-2074 NGDKVSDATDASNVV
+2074 NGDKVSDAADASNVV

-2115 YNRPANSKTGS
+2115 YNRPANPTTDS
-2126 KNRIYDPIAGNK
+2126 KNRIYDPIAK
-2138 TEIDLENASTKE
+2138 KDTLIDLTNASSKE
-2150 FGSQTMYG
+2150 FGGQTMYG
-2158 YEPSS
+2158 YKPSS
-2163 VEIGEDK
+2163 VEIVSDK
-2170 KTITIENSTEKFIY
+2170 NTNTNTSTITIENPTEKYIY

-2190 INGSWFTIAKEGIEK
+2190 INGSWFTIVEKGVEK
-2205 SGDYVSKVTVESEIT
+2205 SGDCVSKVTVDSEIPEAT
-2220 AAETYDVFFP
+2220 TYDVFFP
-2230 YARVIDNTGTEKGGF
+2230 YARVIDNTGTEKNGF
-2245 ETSSIDSSYGDTSDD
+2245 NTSSTETAYGDSSDD

-2275 TFDASVRSNFIPD
+2275 TFDASIRSNFIPD

-2331 NDEFEENEFTSYD
+2331 NGEFEENEFTSYD
-2344 VFAKTGTEQRTYEMK
+2344 VFAKTGTEQRTYEMN

-2399 FSETEKC
+2399 SSEKEKC

-2411 GELIS
+2411 ENLIS
-2416 SSGFE
+2416 SSDFNTE

-2427 REDKFTASG
+2427 SEEQFTASG
-2436 YTNSTDSTKTLSKY
+2436 YTNSTDLTKTLSKY
-2450 AYVISKDKL
+2450 AYVIPKEEL
-2459 GKDSTG
+2459 GDDSTG
-2465 EINNLSNR
+2465 EINNLSSR

-2520 WKSPDENS
+2520 WKSPEENS

-2537 HIDLSRTKDST
+2537 HIDLSRTDGST

-2556 VKDGKPVLSEKPK
+2556 VENGKPVLSEKPK

-2584 SLASIWASFD
+2584 SLSEIWASFD
-2594 GFTPSNGVDGGSET
+2594 GFTPSNGVAGGSVE
-2608 SKTIGEKTYYCV
+2608 SKEIEESDKKQTYYCV
-2620 AEYDDDTKNWK
+2620 AKYVNKNWK
-2631 TVTTENVS
+2631 TVTTETVS

-2664 LDTSAIEGA
+2664 LDTSAIDGA
-2673 MGNGKKLSIVVYDA
+2673 MGNDKNLSIVVSDA
-2687 AGTPHHSSLTATPKA
+2687 ANTPHHSSLTAKTGAK
-2702 ELTENTN
+2702 LTENTN

-2716 NVPSYTMDVVPYIS
+2716 NVPSYKMDVVPYIS

-2742 YPVRKGENVVITGF
+2742 YPVRKGEEVVITGF
-2756 NFGNNPSVYRKKTGE
+2756 NFGKDPKVYRKKTGE
-2771 TGNGE
+2771 
-2776 AVNVNKSDST
+2776 AVNVESSTST

-2801 SWDVDGKTITTLNN
+2801 SWGDGENKITTLNN

-2829 VSKDSDN
+2829 VAEDTDN
-2836 GQKAANEAGT
+2836 GRNAANEAGT

-2858 NVGTTFVGSINPH
+2858 NVGTTFDGSINPH
-2871 SGAIK
+2871 SGVIK
-2876 KIDKYNSGSGAG
+2876 KIRKENTINESGSVGLKKKGSEILPESNMTDNYMG
-2888 FWSESGWTAAPAPGD
+2888 F
-2903 GQLYKQDG
+2903 
-2911 YSSAVDPVKDMND
+2911 
-2924 SYYAAI
+2924 I
-2930 SSDDLKLYGYVSG
+2930 SSDDMRTYIYKNTKKNVAMSPTSDVSL
-2943 KEYSAHGDNIA
+2943 
-2954 FNSSEVAYVAPVD
+2954 FTAPVD
-2967 EMDYTIVNGVPYY
+2967 AVDMIVLGGLPYY
-2980 VMQDNGLGGA
+2980 VIQTNYVGNVNANCWGPGLMIA
-2990 SGSVWGLGLCMMR
+2990 R
-3003 EGIWY
+3003 EGFAY
-3008 DRTYFNPYGGNTIEE
+3008 EKGTYEGTTGLTESSLKWII
-3023 AKLPFFVERQGYNVA
+3023 ERQG
-3038 SHKRDS
+3038 
-3044 STGYDSILYQFK
+3044 STNSAMDRNSTDGYDSILYQFK
-3056 NPRIAGWYNEKD
+3056 NPRIAGWHTDNPGDDATYN
-3068 SLLYTK
+3068 
-3074 VNGNKSVRGVDYI
+3074 NGTARKQLDYV
-3087 YISYYDSYAKCLK
+3087 YVSYYDSYAKCLK
-3100 YAAYRIGHRFA
+3100 FAAYRSGR
-3111 SNDGKYANSALKD
+3111 
-3124 WGKIDVDD
+3124 DVDSNSNKISLVNTTTNNQWGGGNAGD
-3132 NIDIVAEMTSSPNTV
+3132 YDLVDEIRSANGNMTT
-3147 GNQPEQKTFNH
+3147 
-3158 MTDGASVVAGNE
+3158 GATVVAGQD
-3170 TTSNNPTYTEIAGEW
+3170 TTMNNPTSFTEKAGEW
-3185 SDIFVD
+3185 SDIVVD
-3191 STTTSDP
+3191 TTSGSP
-3198 RPVII
+3198 IPVIV
-3203 YYNKTKKCLEVAYGK
+3203 YYNETKKCLEVAQGK
-3218 NSFPQKTDEW
+3218 SKFPKSANYKKTSVKTLSGEDAW
-3228 TKSTIKPTGVKS
+3228 HKLSPIRPTGS
-3240 DFGRY
+3240 SADFGRY
-3245 VSAAMDSKG
+3245 VSAAIDSSG

-3259 AQDADK
+3259 AQDATHST
-3265 AKLYYLYL
+3265 LYYLYL
-3273 EKSESTYSV
+3273 KKSGNSYTVEKSV
-3282 KNSVAVDS
+3282 LLDS
-3290 SNGAG
+3290 ASGAG
-3295 RWTDIELT
+3295 LWTDIELT
-3303 NPEGTTLAEI
+3303 NPNGTTLSEI
-3313 KPVISYIDTSYLG
+3313 APVVSYINSSYTG
-3326 TQSGIKV
+3326 TTQGIKV
-3333 AWLESVSDDK
+3333 AYISSVSGSGDENIEFD
-3343 LNFEAMTDPANYASS
+3343 AMTDPATWSAGN
-3358 DQRTSVMAHVKETK
+3358 QRTSVMADVYEGSETPTK
-3372 SKTVYSPVAVGF
+3372 AKIGVGF
-3384 NSDMFA
+3384 NSDMLA
-3390 VDFLRG
+3390 IDFLRG

>member
-1 MKKNNVFLVLSIF
+1 MKKNSVFLVLSIF

-108 EKDSDG
+108 EKDADG

-183 KNEIDFIDVSVFE
+183 KNEIDFIDVSIFE
-196 YDEATSEILEE
+196 YDEATSEISEKE

-223 TVADWERET
+223 TVADWE
-232 ETSTGKINYYK
+232 TSEGQINYYK
-243 QIYGEE
+243 KIYGDD

-266 ARKLLP
+266 ARKLLS

-335 KSNKK
+335 NSNKK

-360 NSFNSLGLVSD
+360 NSFNSLGLLNGN
-371 EKFDFR
+371 FDFR

-402 ALMPETFGVELIKAD
+402 SLMPETFGVELIKAD
-417 ETGSIAGGGNLK
+417 ETGKILENPK
-429 KYELLKPI
+429 TYKLLEPL
-437 YDFTDKENWGKKD
+437 YNFEDKENWGKKD
-450 YDITKLTSNGD
+450 YDTTKLTSSGD
-461 NYSATI
+461 NFSATL
-467 PITLKEV
+467 PITLNEV

-480 INVYGYDQFKIYDE
+480 INIYGYDQFKIYDE
-494 ELNQIKG
+494 ELNQVKPY
-501 FGNKLSF
+501 GNKLSF
-508 AEGSDKLKNGYAYGL
+508 AEGSDNLKNGYAYGL

-536 YKDKD
+536 YKDEK
-541 HTLALG
+541 HTPALG

-578 KDEEKVPFAVYD
+578 KDEETTPFAVYD
-590 KDVSGKTDGK
+590 KDVSGKTDGNV
-600 PNSDEFV
+600 NSDEFV
-607 YTISAAEFEKL
+607 YTISAEKFEEL

-625 GTSSFKI
+625 GTASFKI

-645 SKEINISYDNQAPV
+645 SKEINISYDNQSPV
-659 IESIDIL
+659 IESIDIS
-666 PNVEVEN
+666 PNVEDEN
-673 AEENAPVT
+673 AEENAPIT

-690 TVSDASSV
+690 AVSDASSV

-712 KTENI
+712 KTEYK
-717 VQSGKTSF
+717 VQSGKTYF
-725 EIDTTKFEDKKEK
+725 EIDTTKFDDNKQK

-744 KDIAGNISSETVTLF
+744 KDIAENESSESVMLF
-759 VNQETDAP
+759 VNQETDSP

-779 DVEVIKQNEENI
+779 DVEGIKQNENVENI

-809 EQNGITLS
+809 TKGGIKLS

-825 GTYVADGE
+825 GIYVADGE
-833 PKNQKQ
+833 PKIQNQ

-863 IIAKD
+863 ITATD
-868 KKSETKFSSTEI
+868 KKGETEFSSSEI

-901 GENSEKSYEKVA
+901 GENAEKSYEKVA
-913 YSKSSQKITIKGS
+913 YSQSSKTITIKGL

-941 SSDIEDGIPKEKAI
+941 SSDVEDGIPKEKAI
-955 GKSMTITDGTWTDE
+955 GKSMTINDGSWTDE
-969 IPSEDVKSNK
+969 IPAEDVSKDK

-998 LKIDDI
+998 LKIDDTP
-1004 KPQLKDLEIDGS
+1004 PQLKDLEIDE
-1016 SYDEENYKN
+1016 DK
-1025 RWFKSTA
+1025 WFNSTA
-1032 IQFKGKVEDAA
+1032 IQLKGKVEDDA

-1073 SFSTTLNSFKESNGE
+1073 SFSTTLNSFKESNGDN
-1088 KHNTII
+1088 HNTII
-1094 FTVKDNAGNEF
+1094 FTVKDNAGNIL
-1105 TRSYEIKIDT
+1105 TRSYVIKIDT
-1115 VPPTVNDK
+1115 VAPTVEDK

-1129 AEVKKSLESVILSNG
+1129 NESNSKKSLESVILSNG
-1144 EKSITI
+1144 KNSITI
-1150 TGTCSDSASGLA
+1150 AGTASDSASGLS
-1162 RAELIIGEKTYD
+1162 RAELIIGEQTYS
-1174 CSIDASGNWT
+1174 CTIDNSGNWT

-1194 MAENSTAKVRVYDN
+1194 MEENSSAKVRVYDN
-1208 AGNSTDS
+1208 AGNFADS

-1224 TAPEVS
+1224 TAPTVS

-1239 LNETIKIEGTVT
+1239 LNKTIEIAGTVK
-1251 EDNTPLSIEIYSY
+1251 EENTPLSVEIYSY
-1264 AGSSVPQTLDGLTLL
+1264 VGNSIPQTLNGWTSL
-1279 KKITTQQRPEAE
+1279 KKITTQQKPESE
-1291 SADEKY
+1291 SADEKI

-1308 WKFEQNVNEL
+1308 WKFTQDVNSL
-1318 LLTEMKNDLYLLVVA
+1318 LSSTEIKGDLYLLVVA
-1333 YDEAGNCNVDTKN
+1333 YDEAGNCNVD
-1346 IKESDCKK
+1346 KEKIEKSDYKK
-1354 YVIDKDSDRPIIKIS
+1354 YEIDKNSDRPIIKIS

-1409 VLYTQPEGTLSYSSG
+1409 SSYTQPEGTLSYSSG

-1435 GEKEMY
+1435 GEKKMY
-1441 FYIKD
+1441 FYIED
-1446 SAGKEFYTK
+1446 SAGTK
-1455 TAEELSRP
+1455 FWTNTDETLSMP
-1463 YVSFKTETGYSEKED
+1463 YISFKTGNDYSEKEN
-1478 NNKGIS
+1478 NNKEIS

-1491 AEVGKPKYAVS
+1491 AEVGTPKYAVS
-1502 SETFEYKTDL
+1502 SEKIEYNTNL
-1512 KFTEMGTKN
+1512 KFEEMGTNN
-1521 LVGGKNK
+1521 LVGGEKK
-1528 YIIFGVEAT
+1528 FVIFGVEAT

-1542 ESVEFSFAGGNDSF
+1542 ESVEFSFDAGNGSSN
-1556 KIDSQTVKIP
+1556 KIDSQKVTVP
-1566 VSEKFYATSA
+1566 ADGNFYVTSA
-1576 IDLSKNTSGIITLT
+1576 IDLSKKTSGAITLT
-1590 ILVKDKSGFETT
+1590 ILVKDKSGFETS
-1602 VQKQFTIDNDPPEV
+1602 VQKQFTIDNDPPDI
-1616 EIQNPATSD
+1616 EIQNPTTTD
-1625 KLSTEELTGSVTL
+1625 KLSTEELTGSVTFN
-1638 SGTAFDSLSTI
+1638 GTAFDSSAI
-1649 EEIKYLILDDSYF
+1649 GEIKYLVLDDFYF
-1662 YDAEIVNIDE
+1662 SDEGIVNTDE
-1672 VYKKLRDSE
+1672 VYKKLRDTE
-1681 YTCENKGTTAGWKFN
+1681 YTCKNEGTTAGWKFI
-1696 LEDLPSGSFTEKDG
+1696 LENLPSGSFTKEKDG
-1710 KLISDLSNY
+1710 TLISDLSNY
-1719 SKLETSSEGTKTLYH
+1719 SKVETSLEGTKTLYH

-1743 SLGNEKIDFIK
+1743 SLGNEQFDFIK

-1764 SVEISETSPGMGEN
+1764 SVKISETAPGTTGN
-1778 KNTNGS
+1778 TNTNGS
-1784 IQINGSAEDNVSV
+1784 IQINGSAEDNISV
-1797 KGVYIQIDANKDGI
+1797 REVYIQIDANKDGK
-1811 FDDNDV
+1811 FNDDDIKLL
-1817 EILKNLK
+1817 ENLK
-1824 NGSEQIYTIIDED
+1824 NNSETIYTIVGEA
-1837 SIAAES
+1837 SINASATS

-1851 AIKYTETGTETGENF
+1851 AIKYKTDGTETGDSF

-1884 REFQNDDTTTGEGT
+1884 REFQNDDKSTGDGIYE
-1898 YQLSY
+1898 LSY

-1912 KFGSWTEKNT
+1912 KFGSWTEKMT
-1922 FTIDTNVPEISS
+1922 FTIDTNVPEVSS

-1970 QVIVSDKSDIKKV
+1970 QVVVSDKSDIKKV

-1992 ELASVK
+1992 DLASVK
-1998 SSTEITDKKLITSSE
+1998 KSTEITDKKLLTSGDE
-2013 TGYVEG
+2013 GYVER

-2031 LNGKDNLAIQIVAT
+2031 LNNNDNLAIQIVAT
-2045 KNNIAETT
+2045 KDNIAETT
-2053 AYAKYSVKFDDDA
+2053 AYAKYSVKFDDTA
-2066 PEINYISY
+2066 PTINYVSY
-2074 NGDKVSDATDASNVV
+2074 NGDKVRDDENASNVV

-2101 ASDEGSGFARALFF
+2101 AKDEGSGFARALFF
-2115 YNRPANSKTGS
+2115 YNRPANSETGS
-2126 KNRIYDPIAGNK
+2126 KNRIYDPIAKNN
-2138 TEIDLENASTKE
+2138 TLIDLTSASTKE
-2150 FGSQTMYG
+2150 FGGQTMYG
-2158 YEPSS
+2158 YKPSS
-2163 VEIGEDK
+2163 VEISSDK
-2170 KTITIENSTEKFIY
+2170 KTITITNSTEKFIY

-2190 INGSWFTIAKEGIEK
+2190 INGSWFTIAKNGIEK
-2205 SGDYVSKVTVESEIT
+2205 SGDYVSKVTVETEIPT
-2220 AAETYDVFFP
+2220 ATTYDVFFP
-2230 YARVIDNTGTEKGGF
+2230 YARVIDNTGTEKDGF
-2245 ETSSIDSSYGDTSDD
+2245 ETNSTDSVYGDTSDD

-2269 KSQTQW
+2269 KSQIQW

-2344 VFAKTGTEQRTYEMK
+2344 VFAKTGTEQRTYEMN
-2359 TADFGG
+2359 TAYIGG

-2399 FSETEKC
+2399 SSEKEKC

-2411 GELIS
+2411 EDLIS
-2416 SSGFE
+2416 SSSFNTE
-2421 TSDIKV
+2421 TSEIKV
-2427 REDKFTASG
+2427 SEDKFTASG

-2450 AYVISKDKL
+2450 AYVISKDEL
-2459 GKDSTG
+2459 GDDSTG
-2465 EINNLSNR
+2465 EINNLSKR

-2480 DDTEDSTQGKDSGY
+2480 DDTDDSTQGKDSGY

-2502 AVIQE
+2502 AVIQK

-2528 LYKNNYLNG
+2528 LYENNYLNG
-2537 HIDLSRTKDST
+2537 HIDLSRTDDST

-2556 VKDGKPVLSEKPK
+2556 VENEKPVLSEKPK

-2584 SLASIWASFD
+2584 SLSSIWASFD
-2594 GFTPSNGVDGGSET
+2594 GFNPTNGVAGESVE
-2608 SKTIGEKTYYCV
+2608 SKDIGEKTYYWV
-2620 AEYDDDTKNWK
+2620 AKFDDETKEWK

-2639 GTNWNFQILETSAD
+2639 VKEWNFQILETSAD

-2664 LDTSAIEGA
+2664 LDTSAIDGA
-2673 MGNGKKLSIVVYDA
+2673 MGNDKNLSIVVFDA
-2687 AGTPHHSSLTATPKA
+2687 AKSPHQSSLDATIEA

-2716 NVPSYTMDVVPYIS
+2716 NVPSYKMDVVPYIS

-2756 NFGNNPSVYRKKTGE
+2756 NFGDSPKVYRKKTEESEIGAE
-2771 TGNGE
+2771 VT
-2776 AVNVNKSDST
+2776 VNASTST

-2801 SWDVDGKTITTLNN
+2801 SWEIDGKTITTLNN

-2836 GQKAANEAGT
+2836 GRNAANEAGT

-2858 NVGTTFVGSINPH
+2858 NVGTTFEGSINPH
-2871 SGAIK
+2871 SGVIK
-2876 KIDKYNSGSGAG
+2876 KIRKEDTINKGGAVGLKNKGSEILPESNMTDNYMG
-2888 FWSESGWTAAPAPGD
+2888 F
-2903 GQLYKQDG
+2903 
-2911 YSSAVDPVKDMND
+2911 
-2924 SYYAAI
+2924 I
-2930 SSDDLKLYGYVSG
+2930 SSDDMRTYIYKNTEKNVAMSPTSDVSL
-2943 KEYSAHGDNIA
+2943 
-2954 FNSSEVAYVAPVD
+2954 FTAPVD
-2967 EMDYTIVNGVPYY
+2967 AVDMIVLGGLPYY
-2980 VMQDNGLGGA
+2980 VIQTNYVGNVNANCWGPGLMIA
-2990 SGSVWGLGLCMMR
+2990 R
-3003 EGIWY
+3003 EGFAY
-3008 DRTYFNPYGGNTIEE
+3008 QKGTYEGTTGLTESSLKWII
-3023 AKLPFFVERQGYNVA
+3023 ERQGSTNSA
-3038 SHKRDS
+3038 MGRNS
-3044 STGYDSILYQFK
+3044 SDGYDSILYQFK
-3056 NPRIAGWYNEKD
+3056 NPRIAGWHTDSPGADATYN
-3068 SLLYTK
+3068 
-3074 VNGNKSVRGVDYI
+3074 NGTARKQLDYV
-3087 YISYYDSYAKCLK
+3087 YVSYYDSYAKCLK
-3100 YAAYRIGHRFA
+3100 FAAYRSGR
-3111 SNDGKYANSALKD
+3111 
-3124 WGKIDVDD
+3124 DVDSNNNKISLVNTTPENQWGGGNTGD
-3132 NIDIVAEMTSSPNTV
+3132 YELVAEIRSANGNMTT
-3147 GNQPEQKTFNH
+3147 
-3158 MTDGASVVAGNE
+3158 GATVVAGQD
-3170 TTSNNPTYTEIAGEW
+3170 TTENNPTTFEEKAGEW
-3185 SDIFVD
+3185 SDIVVD
-3191 STTTSDP
+3191 ATSGSP
-3198 RPVII
+3198 IPII
-3203 YYNKTKKCLEVAYGK
+3203 VYYNETKKCLEVAQGNSKFPKSKNYGASSVGTLSGADAW
-3218 NSFPQKTDEW
+3218 N
-3228 TKSTIKPTGVKS
+3228 KSPIRPTGS
-3240 DFGRY
+3240 SADFGRY
-3245 VSAAMDSKG
+3245 VSAAIDSSG

-3259 AQDADK
+3259 AQDATHST
-3265 AKLYYLYL
+3265 LYYLYL
-3273 EKSESTYSV
+3273 KKSGTSYSVEKSV
-3282 KNSVAVDS
+3282 LLDS
-3290 SNGAG
+3290 ASGAG
-3295 RWTDIELT
+3295 LWTDIELT
-3303 NPEGTTLAEI
+3303 NPNGTTLSEI
-3313 KPVISYIDTSYLG
+3313 APVVSYINSSYTG
-3326 TQSGIKV
+3326 TTQGIKV
-3333 AWLESVSDDK
+3333 AYISSASENGNIEFD
-3343 LNFEAMTDPANYASS
+3343 AMTDPATWSAGN
-3358 DQRTSVMAHVKETK
+3358 QRTSVMADVFEGSKNPTK
-3372 SKTVYSPVAVGF
+3372 AKVGVGF
-3384 NSDMFA
+3384 NSDSLA
-3390 VDFLRG
+3390 IDFLRG